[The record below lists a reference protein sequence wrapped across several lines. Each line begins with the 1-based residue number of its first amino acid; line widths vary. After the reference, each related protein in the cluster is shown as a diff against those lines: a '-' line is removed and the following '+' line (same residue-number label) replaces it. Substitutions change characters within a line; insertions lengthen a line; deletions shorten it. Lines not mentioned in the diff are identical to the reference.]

1 MVQFLTSSTKMT
13 AGESFLASEK
23 RAFVSFSASP
33 NHFKTSGHHPK
44 SVDYELGKRRL
55 VYCTLL

>member
-13 AGESFLASEK
+13 VGEGFLASEK

-33 NHFKTSGHHPK
+33 NHYKTLSHNRK
-44 SVDYELGKRRL
+44 SINYELGK
-55 VYCTLL
+55 